1 MADLNIIFKVN
12 FRHVKLTVDGL
23 DSMQTRVR
31 FSLISAHWG
40 CIRVSGG
47 WGEPSL
53 QEFDY
58 NPFTKDQVFIKIND
72 F

>member
-1 MADLNIIFKVN
+1 M
-12 FRHVKLTVDGL
+12 KLQHWNDWFIRYQSSFTN
-23 DSMQTRVR
+23 
-31 FSLISAHWG
+31 AHWG

-72 F
+72 I